1 MTWFNILKF
10 KELEE
15 LRKLQRE
22 RREVYN
28 RMGLAQGLF
37 GGLKPLTELG
47 MEYSDISSRHGRMVD
62 LNEIERLETDSSP
75 IYIVIR
81 IIDEMDEGK
90 NYLTVRPD
98 LGIDG
103 LGIQD
108 IQIHPY
114 DLVKFTE
121 KYPIDVRVQRW
132 GISPNE
138 VKTILRYIIKTEL
151 TTRPKKVWSA
161 GVTSD
166 KKYNVISGAYITDKT
181 IEYIKAI
188 MTSHLRGKLP

>member
-1 MTWFNILKF
+1 
-10 KELEE
+10 
-15 LRKLQRE
+15 
-22 RREVYN
+22 
-28 RMGLAQGLF
+28 MGLVQGLF

-47 MEYSDISSRHGRMVD
+47 MEYDDLSGRYGYPIP
-62 LNEIERLETDSSP
+62 LSEIERLETDSSP

-81 IIDEMDEGK
+81 IVDIMDEGR
-90 NYLTVRPD
+90 NYFHVRVD
-98 LGIDG
+98 LGIDDFG
-103 LGIQD
+103 TQE

-121 KYPIDVRVQRW
+121 KYPIDVRVQRR
-132 GISPNE
+132 GISLND

-166 KKYNVISGAYITDKT
+166 KKYNIISGLYITDET

-188 MTSHLRGKLP
+188 MTSHLRGKLR